1 MSIGQSIGKGFRF
14 FLMSMGVSTYPRR
27 TLSQPDT
34 KPGTRPEA
42 NLKANLDTRP
52 VPVAGEPPAQPK

>member
-27 TLSQPDT
+27 TLSRPDMG
-34 KPGTRPEA
+34 PGAKPEA
-42 NLKANLDTRP
+42 GPKPDLDTRP
-52 VPVAGEPPAQPK
+52 LPVAVDSSTQPK